1 MRPLSALLGGAPLR
15 RHRDPAP
22 SRWAYRLN
30 RLWLTP
36 IFRAALLRGLPVL
49 VLTLFVGQALSDP
62 ERLAR
67 LRAEAEALREA
78 IAMRPEFAVRGLAVE
93 GATEEMAADIAEVL
107 ALDFPVSSLDLDLE
121 ALRQSVEGLDAVAS
135 ARLRVVAGG
144 QLRVLVAA
152 RRPALLWRRGDGLEL
167 LDAGGRR
174 IMAVADRAQHPDL
187 GLVAGEGAD
196 AAVSEALGLMR
207 AARPLAARL
216 RGLERIGARRWDV
229 VLTDGQRILL
239 PETGALAALERAI
252 ALDEARGLFAG
263 PVAALDL
270 RDPARTVLRLR
281 PPPEPEDPALPARD
295 HSARA
300 LIRGEDA

>member
-1 MRPLSALLGGAPLR
+1 VRPLNAIFGASSR
-15 RHRDPAP
+15 RRCDPAP

-36 IFRAALLRGLPVL
+36 LFRAALLRGVPVL
-49 VLTLFVGQALSDP
+49 VLALLVGQALSDP
-62 ERLAR
+62 ATLAR
-67 LRAEAEALREA
+67 LRAEAAALREA
-78 IAMRPEFAVRGLAVE
+78 VAMRPEFAVRELAIE
-93 GATEEMAADIAEVL
+93 GATEETVADIAEVL

-121 ALRQSVEGLDAVAS
+121 ALRQAVEGLDAVAS

-152 RRPALLWRRGDGLEL
+152 RRPALLWRRADGLEL
-167 LDAGGRR
+167 LDAEGRR
-174 IMAVADRAQHPDL
+174 IMAVTARAEHPDL
-187 GLVAGEGAD
+187 WLVAGEGAD
-196 AAVSEALGLMR
+196 AAAPEALSLMR

-216 RGLERIGARRWDV
+216 RGLERIGTRRWDV

-281 PPPEPEDPALPARD
+281 PPPEPGDPALPARD
-295 HSARA
+295 YPERA
-300 LIRGEDA
+300 INSGEDA